1 MHRRPRHEIIRDP
14 IWNNIPLD
22 PRAVALI
29 DTSVV
34 QRLRYVRQLGLAY
47 LVYPG
52 ASHSRFEHA
61 VGAYH
66 LAGLALRLLAEHGEL
81 EGIAP
86 DEIALVRM
94 AALLHDVGHYP
105 FSHAVEEIGVPH
117 HEVVA
122 ESLIREG
129 EVGDRLRETF
139 GATAP
144 DRVLAMIGGR
154 SDGPLAGL
162 ISSSLDLDKLEYL
175 SRDAFMC
182 GVPYGVVDVDRLIHS
197 LCVVPHPRTGRPT
210 VGLLEKGLSALE
222 QLLFARYQ
230 MYRNVYWHHAV
241 RSATAMYKRLVEMA
255 LADGV
260 VDVDT
265 LARTTDDV
273 LLHRLATADRP
284 LLRTLVEA
292 IRCRRLYKRAL
303 DVPAAELDD
312 TLGGWIAEDRSLTP
326 AIEDALAER
335 FGMAPGELLLDYP
348 AKTAMLG
355 LDLPVLRRDG
365 QVTQVTSEGWEG
377 AINLPRLSD
386 ELYGSARRLRVFV
399 VDRARVRTPIDRD
412 ALLAVLADP
421 AGARR

>member
-1 MHRRPRHEIIRDP
+1 
-14 IWNNIPLD
+14 
-22 PRAVALI
+22 
-29 DTSVV
+29 
-34 QRLRYVRQLGLAY
+34 
-47 LVYPG
+47 
-52 ASHSRFEHA
+52 
-61 VGAYH
+61 
-66 LAGLALRLLAEHGEL
+66 
-81 EGIAP
+81 
-86 DEIALVRM
+86 
-94 AALLHDVGHYP
+94 
-105 FSHAVEEIGVPH
+105 
-117 HEVVA
+117 
-122 ESLIREG
+122 
-129 EVGDRLRETF
+129 
-139 GATAP
+139 
-144 DRVLAMIGGR
+144 
-154 SDGPLAGL
+154 
-162 ISSSLDLDKLEYL
+162 
-175 SRDAFMC
+175 
-182 GVPYGVVDVDRLIHS
+182 
-197 LCVVPHPRTGRPT
+197 
-210 VGLLEKGLSALE
+210 
-222 QLLFARYQ
+222 
-230 MYRNVYWHHAV
+230 
-241 RSATAMYKRLVEMA
+241 MYKRLVEMA